1 MHKRMQCWLAAAC
14 LAAILGPA
22 QAQIA
27 TPAAPAK
34 PAPRSAIVVDG
45 NGWLAASDLERR
57 AFLVGVANMIVAENA
72 YAKRRKLDEPGAAKA
87 ITEALSGMS
96 LWQWSER
103 VSAWYR
109 AHPDKLSTPVMGAI
123 WRDIVKQAR

>member
-14 LAAILGPA
+14 LAAALGPA
-22 QAQIA
+22 QAQIGHA
-27 TPAAPAK
+27 GRARQTGAAQ
-34 PAPRSAIVVDG
+34 RIVVDG

-87 ITEALSGMS
+87 ITEALSGMN

-109 AHPDKLSTPVMGAI
+109 AHPDKLSTPVMGVI